1 MCSDVSYNCL
11 SCDTVET
18 VLSRVPAVTCAAA
31 SQHECA
37 PASSSSS
44 AAPSSSPAPHT
55 WPAWK
60 TWVIVVAALVLVALI
75 IIIVAVVRRRRYT
88 TASGYEPINN
98 GTF

>member
-1 MCSDVSYNCL
+1 MSYNCL
-11 SCDTVET
+11 NCDTVET

-37 PASSSSS
+37 PASSSASPVPASS
-44 AAPSSSPAPHT
+44 TAPHT
-55 WPAWK
+55 WAAWK
-60 TWVIVVAALVLVALI
+60 TWVIVGAAVVLLALI
-75 IIIVAVVRRRRYT
+75 IIIVVVVRRRRYT